1 MRKNILR
8 VLALAM
14 PVIIITSCA
23 DAELE
28 NRVAELEERVSR
40 IETGGTA
47 SANSQMSPAL
57 QAKMDEAGSK
67 LSQEKPEGP
76 LPEISFQEEEHDFG
90 TINEGDVVEH
100 TFAFTN
106 TGDKP
111 LVISNA
117 SASCGCTVPEW
128 PKQPIAP
135 GEKGEIKARFNST
148 GKPNQQNK
156 TITITANTYPEKN
169 TIRIKANV
177 TPKSN
182 GPVAQ

>member
-1 MRKNILR
+1 
-8 VLALAM
+8 M

-28 NRVAELEERVSR
+28 NRVAELEERVAT
-40 IETGGTA
+40 IENGGTA
-47 SANSQMSPAL
+47 AVNSQLPPAQQVNL
-57 QAKMDEAGSK
+57 Q
-67 LSQEKPEGP
+67 QEKPEGP
-76 LPEISFQEEEHDFG
+76 LPAISFEKEEHDFG

-106 TGDKP
+106 TGEKP
-111 LVISNA
+111 LIISNA

-128 PKQPIAP
+128 PKQPIPP
-135 GEKGEIKARFNST
+135 GKTGEIKARFNST

-156 TITITANTYPEKN
+156 TITITANTFPEKN
-169 TIRIKANV
+169 TLRIKANV
-177 TPKSN
+177 MPKSN